1 MSSDY
6 EKYLKSKEWRVR
18 RELIKSRDHYKCRLC
33 HSTDGIQVHHATY
46 ENRGSERDI
55 DLVTLCASCHSVFHG
70 IERKRSREARKPR
83 PGPRPRRRPPPQE
96 APRQD
101 EIVELMRSVG
111 SQLTAKS
118 LSLALG
124 IKPNALHQT
133 LYRMTRNG
141 LVSRVRR
148 GVYRLP
154 VSGGVP

>member
-1 MSSDY
+1 M
-6 EKYLKSKEWRVR
+6 R

-33 HSTDGIQVHHATY
+33 HSTEGIQVHHATY

-96 APRQD
+96 APRQ
-101 EIVELMRSVG
+101 EEVVELMRSVG
-111 SQLTAKS
+111 SQLTTKS

-124 IKPNALHQT
+124 INPNALHQT

-148 GVYRLP
+148 GVYRLLEEACTDHYP
-154 VSGGVP
+154 QP

>member
-1 MSSDY
+1 M
-6 EKYLKSKEWRVR
+6 R

-111 SQLTAKS
+111 SQLTVKS
-118 LSLALG
+118 ISLALG
-124 IKPNALHQT
+124 IKRNT
-133 LYRMTRNG
+133 LNQILFRMSRKG
-141 LVSRVRR
+141 LVGRLGR
-148 GVYRLP
+148 GVYQLTLP
-154 VSGGVP
+154 GNGRW